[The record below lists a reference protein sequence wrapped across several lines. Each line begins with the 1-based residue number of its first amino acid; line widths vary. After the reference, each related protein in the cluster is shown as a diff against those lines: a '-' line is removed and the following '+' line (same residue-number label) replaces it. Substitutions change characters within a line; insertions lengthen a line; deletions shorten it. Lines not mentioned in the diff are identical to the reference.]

1 MDTEQHPPRSKEAR
15 LPEMDLSSDIS
26 AMDELA
32 EKRLIRK
39 MDIYI
44 LPFVVL
50 LYLFSFLDRGTLH
63 PLREKAVA
71 NCVTIVNIG
80 NARLYGLEKDLG
92 LVGDQYQVAVSI
104 LFVTYCVCSVRGLY
118 GLACLTIVCSS
129 LRFLRI

>member
-1 MDTEQHPPRSKEAR
+1 MDIEQHPSRSKEAR

-26 AMDELA
+26 AIDELA

-63 PLREKAVA
+63 PLREISVA

-104 LFVTYCVCSVRGLY
+104 LFVTYCVCSTCGLH
-118 GLACLTIVCSS
+118 GLACLTIICSS